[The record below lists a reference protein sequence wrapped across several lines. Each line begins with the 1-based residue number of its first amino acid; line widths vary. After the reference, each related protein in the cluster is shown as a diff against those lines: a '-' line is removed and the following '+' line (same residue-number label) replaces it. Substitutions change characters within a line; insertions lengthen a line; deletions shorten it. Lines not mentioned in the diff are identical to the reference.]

1 VRSAELADAHPTL
14 SPTLHP
20 GPLAQV
26 YFPLALRFVPVD
38 DDRPEFSS
46 TGAMLYGPLLLAGE

>member
-1 VRSAELADAHPTL
+1 
-14 SPTLHP
+14 
-20 GPLAQV
+20 V